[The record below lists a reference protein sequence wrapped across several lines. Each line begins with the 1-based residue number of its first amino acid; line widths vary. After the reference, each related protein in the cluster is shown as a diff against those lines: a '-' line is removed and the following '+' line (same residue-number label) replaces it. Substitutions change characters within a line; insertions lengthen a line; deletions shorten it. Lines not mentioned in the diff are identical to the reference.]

1 MAQSLIPLNHP
12 KGCIVDIGCG
22 RHPLFLAS
30 SDFADKIGLD
40 KSFTSSVAQSISSDK
55 FRLIQ
60 YDIEK
65 DGNLPLKSNCCDI
78 VTMLAVIEHL
88 EPQRLNPLFAEVCRV
103 LKPGGLYII
112 TTPAPW
118 TDGLLRNMAKLKLV
132 SPAEIDEHKGA
143 YDRTSIFAMLVTAC
157 FRKENLR
164 GGYFEL
170 GLNVWAAATK
180 A

>member
-30 SDFADKIGLD
+30 SDFAEKIGLD
-40 KSFTSSVAQSISSDK
+40 KSFPSSDSQPISSDNI
-55 FRLIQ
+55 RLVRH
-60 YDIEK
+60 DIEE
-65 DGNLPLKSNCCDI
+65 DGNLPLKSNCCDV

-88 EPQRLNPLFAEVCRV
+88 EPERLKPLFAEICRV
-103 LKPGGLYII
+103 LKPGGIYII

-118 TDGLLRNMAKLKLV
+118 SDTLLRTMAKLKLV
-132 SPAEIDEHKGA
+132 SSAEIDEHKGV
-143 YDRTSIFAMLVTAC
+143 YDRTSIFAMLVSAC
-157 FRKENLR
+157 FRKEHIR